1 MGGIM
6 ERDNSGI
13 MFINTK
19 KGSDRAP
26 EFKGEATIGGVR
38 YQIAGWRR
46 SSERCSEFI
55 TLSFEV
61 NTERAPF

>member
-1 MGGIM
+1 M

-19 KGSDRAP
+19 KSSDRAP
-26 EFKGEATIGGVR
+26 EFRGEATIGGVR

-55 TLSFEV
+55 TLSFE
-61 NTERAPF
+61 TDAERAPF